1 MAESEATPD
10 AGAVAAPEQQTDE
23 TKIAGKYADQA
34 TFETSLVEARKTL
47 GLADLPADLPI
58 IGENGVFRTLEA
70 AEANYA
76 DLDKLINS
84 RQPAKPAAT
93 APADLAITKPEE
105 TGEETIEQVL
115 AATGLDG
122 EQLAQQFQEHGKLT
136 ADQYA
141 ALKKRGYSAALV
153 DMTMRGLQAE
163 AQAVMDRSTAA
174 VTQAQ
179 QIAGG
184 ETQEQTLREWAAY
197 NMPPDWLA
205 DWNQQVEQ
213 NPGRYPDMMAL
224 IKQKHTEAV
233 GATNTRPLVGGSVPA
248 GGASGFTSSLELQTA
263 VKEAKTKH
271 GDAWSQDPD
280 LQARLKATPAH
291 IRRGAPAR

>member
-1 MAESEATPD
+1 MAEATPE
-10 AGAVAAPEQQTDE
+10 AGAVVAPEEQTGE

-34 TFETSLVEARKTL
+34 EFEKGFREARKTL
-47 GLADLPADLPI
+47 GLAELPADRPL
-58 IGENGVFRTLEA
+58 IGEGGIFETVQA

-76 DLDKLINS
+76 DFDKLINS
-84 RQPAKPAAT
+84 RQPAKPAA
-93 APADLAITKPEE
+93 ADPADLAIVKPEE

-184 ETQEQTLREWAAY
+184 ETQEQPLREWAAY
-197 NMPPDWLA
+197 NMDPAWLA
-205 DWNQQVEQ
+205 DWNQQEAT

-233 GATNTRPLVGGSVPA
+233 GASKAKPLVTGAVPA
-248 GGASGFTSSLELQTA
+248 GGASGYTSSQELQTA
-263 VKEAKTKH
+263 VKAAKTNH
-271 GDAWSQDPD
+271 GDAWSQDTE